1 MNNEC
6 MCKSDTQLHLI
17 TYIWGP
23 NIQGTYFLRIYLV
36 TCLEEEFHCTIAM
49 YAGCQLLP
57 INKHKWKIIHIS
69 MYVLEKKIK
78 QKNQCPSLSPNQ
90 WPLTFMLLD
99 AFFLLPVVLLV
110 CLSLIEEFL
119 SMGCKLWFDIIVLE
133 YSYND

>member
-36 TCLEEEFHCTIAM
+36 TCLEEECHCTIAM

-99 AFFLLPVVLLV
+99 VFLLVACCAVGVPVLDWGVFKYGLQIMV
-110 CLSLIEEFL
+110 WHHC
-119 SMGCKLWFDIIVLE
+119 LE